1 MGYVLDSITHT
12 LCWRRP
18 IATDIARNVV
28 CVSVCL
34 KGDLFKNDSIDRH
47 AIQGPKESWSQHPA
61 TGGALSRGGM
71 CPAPTPCTMDSFSL
85 GAHRRLYDMTQR
97 WHTSAAAY

>member
-47 AIQGPKESWSQHPA
+47 AIQGPKES
-61 TGGALSRGGM
+61 
-71 CPAPTPCTMDSFSL
+71 
-85 GAHRRLYDMTQR
+85 
-97 WHTSAAAY
+97 